1 MSATTSTQRLWPKY
15 LMVFLALS
23 IALYALAYFFV
34 DRMAVLQMKPEELF
48 SNGLWRT
55 AFYTHVGFG
64 AVALTTGSVQFFPR
78 WRNRN
83 LARHRLLGK
92 IYVVSVFVSGIA
104 SLIAA
109 PYASGD
115 AVTKAGFAT
124 LGVLW
129 LVTAG
134 IAYNHIR
141 HGRVTNHERWMIV
154 NYALTFAAVT
164 LRLWMPVL
172 IGGFGLEFPDAYRIV
187 AWLCWVPNLVVVV
200 IRQLLMMF
208 RAD

>member
-1 MSATTSTQRLWPKY
+1 MPTTATPRSWPKY
-15 LMVFLALS
+15 FLVFLALS

-34 DRMAVLQMKPEELF
+34 ERMAILQTKPEELF
-48 SNGLWRT
+48 SNVLWRT

-64 AVALTTGSVQFFPR
+64 AVALATGSVQFFPG

-92 IYVVSVFVSGIA
+92 IYVVSVFVSGTA

-109 PYASGD
+109 PNVTGD
-115 AVTKAGFAT
+115 GITKAGFAT

-129 LVTAG
+129 LITDG

-141 HGRVTNHERWMIV
+141 HGRVNDHERWMIV

-172 IGGFGLEFPDAYRIV
+172 IGGFGLAFPDAYRIV
-187 AWLCWVPNLVVVV
+187 AWLCWVPNVLVGWSASRLVG
-200 IRQLLMMF
+200 
-208 RAD
+208 